1 MFESA
6 RHRRP
11 RADTVTDHQQHPD
24 RPRRRRGDR
33 GFTLIEAVVTISLT
47 GLVVAGIVASVRTLI
62 LSSSISYKAAEV
74 ETVVINAADRVARA
88 PQLCD
93 YEAYVDAAALANGW
107 ETSTVSSTV
116 DRLVANTGNPSTD
129 WAPQTCPADVRPFD
143 VQRITITVTTPDG
156 RITRTAPVVKS
167 EVG

>member
-6 RHRRP
+6 RLRRP
-11 RADTVTDHQQHPD
+11 HDGAASDE
-24 RPRRRRGDR
+24 RPSPRGSAR
-33 GFTLIEAVVTISLT
+33 GFTLIEAVVTIALT
-47 GLVVAGIVASVRTLI
+47 GLVIAGLVASVRTLI

-74 ETVVINAADRVARA
+74 ETVVINAADRVGRA

-107 ETSTVSSTV
+107 DTATTSSTTE
-116 DRLVANTGNPSTD
+116 RLIANTGNPATD
-129 WAPQTCPADVRPFD
+129 WEPQPCPADVGPFE

-156 RITRTAPVVKS
+156 SITRTAPVVKS